1 MNTAFARVRDFAI
14 DLYNRLPES
23 RWKRAAIFLAVIPV
37 LVLLY
42 VLVLIPFTPSIGDIR
57 KSKSEAP
64 ALVMSADGK
73 ELAMFKRANRDWV
86 KLADISPNVLAALIA
101 TEDRRF
107 YDHHGMD
114 FKRTASAALRTFT
127 GDREG
132 GSTLTQQL
140 ARNLYPEEIGRAP
153 TITRKIKEAITALKI
168 EAVYSKPEI
177 LETYLNTVPFL
188 YNAFGIEMAARTY
201 FDKSA
206 DKLDVLESATLIGML
221 KGTSYY
227 NPVINPERATQRR
240 NIVLAQMVK
249 HKKLEPAQYEALK
262 KRPLKIDFERQNEPL
277 GPAPHLAQQ
286 LRRWLIEWADR
297 KGYNIYSDGL
307 VVRTTIDSRLQAMAN
322 QAVERQ
328 ANALQAL
335 ADARRSAW
343 TREMMLEFLRE
354 SREYK
359 AARDAGQSDEQ
370 AVKQLLA
377 DSGFMQSLRA
387 DKTRLQAGFLA
398 LDPRNG
404 EVRAWVG
411 SRDFAQDQFDH
422 VYMARRQ
429 PGSTF
434 KPFVYAAAFES
445 GARATDTFVDQAVE
459 IPMDRAPAWRPTD
472 GTPPSGRTMTLREG
486 LAYSKNTITA
496 QVMQKVGP
504 QRVAGLARAM
514 GVRQS
519 KLDQVM
525 SLALGTSP
533 VTLKEMVASYGTI
546 ANGGSYIEPMVVTRV
561 EDRKGAV
568 LEEFRSAAP
577 EPALSAPAA
586 LTLLDAM
593 RGTIDF
599 GTGVAIRNRYGIK
612 ADVAGKTGT
621 TQDNTDGWFILMHPN
636 LVAGAWVGFNDNRVT
651 MGDSWGQ
658 GAHSALPIVG
668 EVFQQSMRTRLVD
681 PNLRFAAPPQE
692 PIGVDALARVNDWF
706 HNLFQQ
712 PPEAAQAAPA
722 APLPDA
728 AQLPDP
734 AQPLPSTGTASAE
747 PTIVVPAIPPDAQRS
762 ETVRVMPS
770 ERTQP
775 GFSTGP
781 STSAAPT
788 ISITGGTG
796 SSTGSPPPSAG
807 GFEIQ
812 GRAAPR
818 PADRPPERPLR
829 SDGSFVLGA
838 PSLGTPSIGAATG
851 NATPAPAPREEHRES
866 TAEPAPQPAR
876 GNPSVRFEPAAET
889 SAEPAQ

>member
-1 MNTAFARVRDFAI
+1 MNTALARARDFAI
-14 DLYNRLPES
+14 SVGHRAAALYNRLPEG
-23 RWKRAAIFLAVIPV
+23 RFKRAGILLSLVPL

-42 VLVLIPFTPSIGDIR
+42 VLALVPFTPSIGDIR

-64 ALVMSADGK
+64 AIVLSADGK

-86 KLADISPNVLAALIA
+86 KLAGISPNVLSALIA

-107 YDHHGMD
+107 YSHHGID
-114 FKRTASAALRTFT
+114 FKRLASAVLQTLQ

-132 GSTLTQQL
+132 GSTITQQL

-153 TITRKIKEAITALKI
+153 TLTRKIKEAITALKI
-168 EAVYSKPEI
+168 EAIYSKQEI

-201 FDKSA
+201 FDKPA
-206 DKLDVLESATLIGML
+206 AKLDVLESATLIGML

-240 NIVLAQMVK
+240 NIVLGQMVK
-249 HKKLEPAQYEALK
+249 DGKLAPAQYETLK
-262 KRPLKIDFERQNEPL
+262 QRPLRVDFERQTEPL

-297 KGYNIYSDGL
+297 KGYNIYTDGL
-307 VVRTTIDSRLQAMAN
+307 VVRTSIDSRLQAMAN
-322 QAVERQ
+322 QAVARQ
-328 ANALQAL
+328 TAALQSL
-335 ADARRSAW
+335 ADGRRAGW
-343 TREMMLEFLRE
+343 TRDMVLAFLRE

-359 AARDAGQSDEQ
+359 AAREEGQSDEQ
-370 AVKQLLA
+370 AVKQLQA
-377 DSGFMQSLRA
+377 DAAFMAALKE

-398 LDPRNG
+398 LDPRSG

-422 VYMARRQ
+422 VYQARRQ

-434 KPFVYAAAFES
+434 KPFVYAAAFEG

-459 IPMDRAPAWRPTD
+459 IPMDRAAPWRPTD
-472 GTPPSGRTMTLREG
+472 GTPPTGRTMTLREG

-546 ANGGSYIEPMVVTRV
+546 ANGGSYIEPMVVLRV
-561 EDRKGAV
+561 ESRTGAV

-577 EPALSAPAA
+577 EPALSGPAA

-593 RGTIDF
+593 RGTIDI
-599 GTGVAIRNRYGIK
+599 GTGVAIRNRFGIK

-651 MGDSWGQ
+651 MGDAWGQ

-668 EVFQQSMRTRLVD
+668 EVFQQSMKVKLVD

-692 PIGVDALARVNDWF
+692 AIGPDALGRVNDWF
-706 HNLFQQ
+706 RNLFEQR
-712 PPEAAQAAPA
+712 EAAQAVPAPEL
-722 APLPDA
+722 PLPDV
-728 AQLPDP
+728 
-734 AQPLPSTGTASAE
+734 AQPDAAPARPATGTANGE
-747 PTIVVPAIPPDAQRS
+747 TTVVPPVASIGAPPPDPQRS

-770 ERTQP
+770 
-775 GFSTGP
+775 GP
-781 STSAAPT
+781 STT
-788 ISITGGTG
+788 
-796 SSTGSPPPSAG
+796 AG

-812 GRAAPR
+812 PPTPR
-818 PADRPPERPLR
+818 PAARNADAPFVV
-829 SDGSFVLGA
+829 GSPALA
-838 PSLGTPSIGAATG
+838 TPSIGAP
-851 NATPAPAPREEHRES
+851 PA
-866 TAEPAPQPAR
+866 AEIAPQPAR
-876 GNPSVRFEPAAET
+876 GSPSVQFEPA
-889 SAEPAQ
+889 PAAPQ